1 VSGNASDSRS
11 EWTRLDRLEL
21 LRRSAALA
29 LASSPLAAA
38 LTACDSGSEETP
50 TLSAGFL
57 DWILRLHPAI
67 EESVGP
73 SYATEH
79 TMSAVVRRGASTSQ
93 LVSDA
98 RDGRSEWD
106 VFVGITPFL
115 DVAELVEERAIV
127 PWDDVAPPAVLDDV
141 HPVVRGES
149 SFDGKLYSWP
159 FLLDVVVQAW
169 NVDFVARAGLD
180 PGRPPATWDEYLEN
194 ARTVQ
199 RTGAAPYGCTLDP
212 RGWRSLVPIAYT
224 FDTDVYTEDGLFDY
238 THDAVVEALEI
249 ERRMVELANPDVLD
263 PSTTAG
269 SGATTDE
276 GAFASQLVGYYVKY
290 ANSPIRG
297 ANTWPDP
304 GRLALSSV
312 PGLQDDGGVLFW
324 TTGLALPAHGR
335 SRRAAAGYAE
345 ALSYD
350 RRVWR
355 DSIATG
361 RQSAGQIPGFRSLW
375 AEWRSEEPEWV
386 PEWATRT
393 FLELR
398 RGVPIRPHRL
408 GARQFT
414 IAQPYLDRY
423 LTGEE
428 KSARRVLRQAL
439 AEVRKAAG

>member
-1 VSGNASDSRS
+1 MLEWSRF
-11 EWTRLDRLEL
+11 DRLEL
-21 LRRSAALA
+21 LRRTAGLA
-29 LASSPLAAA
+29 LLAPSLAAVV
-38 LTACDSGSEETP
+38 TACDSGSQETP
-50 TLSAGFL
+50 TLSVGFL

-73 SYATEH
+73 SYAAEH
-79 TMSAVVRRGASTSQ
+79 SRSAVVRRGASASQ

-106 VFVGITPFL
+106 VFVGMTPFL
-115 DVAELVEERAIV
+115 DVGELVEEKAII
-127 PWDDVAPPAVLDDV
+127 PWDDVVPAAVLDDM
-141 HPVVRGES
+141 HPVVRRES
-149 SFDGKLYSWP
+149 TFDGKLYSWP
-159 FLLDVVVQAW
+159 FLLDVVVQGW

-180 PGRPPATWDEYLEN
+180 PGRPPATWDEYIEN

-212 RGWRSLVPIAYT
+212 RGWRSLVPIAFT
-224 FDTDVYTEDGLFDY
+224 LETDVYTEDGLFDY
-238 THDAVVEALEI
+238 SHPAVVEALEI
-249 ERRMVELANPDVLD
+249 ERRMIELANPDVLD

-304 GRLALSSV
+304 ARLALSSV
-312 PGLQDDGGVLFW
+312 PGLQDDVGGALFW

-335 SRRAAAGYAE
+335 GGRAAASYAE
-345 ALSYD
+345 ALTYD

-361 RQSAGQIPGFRSLW
+361 RQSVGQIPGFRSLW
-375 AEWRSEEPEWV
+375 AEWRSEEPPWV
-386 PEWATRT
+386 PQWATST
-393 FLELR
+393 YLELR
-398 RGVPIRPHRL
+398 RGVSIRPHRL

-423 LTGEE
+423 LSGEE
-428 KSARRVLRQAL
+428 KSARRALRQAL
-439 AEVRKAAG
+439 IEVRKAAR